1 MKQGFYFR
9 LAASGIRKN
18 RRLYL
23 PYLLTCTGMVMMY
36 YMIAAL
42 AYSTP
47 MQDMMGRTT
56 MGVVLEF
63 GKFVMAVFSFIFLF
77 YTNSFLTRRRK
88 KEFGLYNVLG
98 MSKRHLARI
107 LLAETLIV
115 TILSLAGGIASGVVF
130 SKLAEL
136 VLLRLLREEINYHVM
151 FSTRA
156 VIEAAAV
163 YLLIYLVLL
172 IYNVLQVGINN
183 PLALMRSEAVGEK
196 PPRAKWIMTVLGALL
211 LGGAYYLAVSIEDPI
226 QAFSLFFVAV
236 LMVIV
241 ATYLLLI
248 SGSVTLCRFLQKR
261 KKFYYQSKHFVS
273 VASMTYRMKRAGA
286 GLASICIL
294 STMVLVTLSSTS
306 CMYFGME
313 DMISTRYP
321 YSLSLDVIT
330 RNPESWEAMTED
342 FPVRMTEGLEK
353 NGITVTDCVSYHS
366 AGVLCNRE
374 GTDFSRSMA
383 FEHFGNE
390 FCLILVPLEDY
401 NRLVTTPVTLNEG
414 EALAFAPRD
423 SYAENEVNLDGIWS
437 ARITAYLESF
447 PENADSLSDLASS
460 LYLVIPDGRNTIR
473 TLWDYYEA
481 HQDYRLALDW
491 YYQTQMEDDSLYA
504 QARTVCDNQLCD
516 LAAEK
521 NMDYWYTLETR
532 EGNRSEFYALYGGLF
547 FLGVL
552 LSIVFLSAAVLMIYY
567 KQVSEGYEDQAR
579 FGIMQKVGMTSAE
592 IRKSVN
598 SQILTVFFL
607 PLLLAGIHL
616 AFAFPMVNRVLI
628 LLQMRNTPLLI
639 ATTLG
644 CFSLFALFYSFVYK
658 LTSNSYYAI
667 VCDPKGGEKA

>member
-23 PYLLTCTGMVMMY
+23 PYLLTCAGMVMMY

-115 TILSLAGGIASGVVF
+115 TILSLAGGIVSGVVF

-136 VLLRLLREEINYHVM
+136 VLLRLLREEINYHVL
-151 FSTRA
+151 FSARA
-156 VIEAAAV
+156 VAEAAAV

-172 IYNVLQVGINN
+172 LYNVLQIGIHNT
-183 PLALMRSEAVGEK
+183 LALMRSEAVGEK
-196 PPRAKWIMTVLGALL
+196 PPKAKWLMTVVGTLL

-226 QAFSLFFVAV
+226 QAVSLFFVAV
-236 LMVIV
+236 IMVIA

-273 VASMTYRMKRAGA
+273 VSSMTYRMKRAGA

-313 DMISTRYP
+313 DMVSTRYP
-321 YSLSLDVIT
+321 HSLSLDVIT
-330 RNPESWEAMTED
+330 RSPESWEATTDDFSSHMTD
-342 FPVRMTEGLEK
+342 GLEK
-353 NGITVTDCVSYHS
+353 NGIAVTDCVSYHS
-366 AGVLCNRE
+366 AGILCNRD
-374 GTDFSRSMA
+374 GTDFSRCLA
-383 FEHFGNE
+383 GEQNADALY
-390 FCLILVPLEDY
+390 LILVPLEDY
-401 NRLVTTPVTLNEG
+401 NRLVSTPVILHEG
-414 EALAFAPRD
+414 EALAFAPRGGYEED
-423 SYAENEVNLDGIWS
+423 TVTLDNVWS
-437 ARITAYLESF
+437 AHITEYLDSF
-447 PENADSLSDLASS
+447 PENSDSLSDLASS
-460 LYLVIPDGRNTIR
+460 LYLVIPDGMKTVEQLR
-473 TLWDYYEA
+473 DFYEERD
-481 HQDYRLALDW
+481 DYRLALDW
-491 YYQTQMEDDSLYA
+491 YYQIDMEDDSLYA
-504 QARTVCDNQLCD
+504 QAQSVCQDQLGE

-521 NMDYWYTLETR
+521 NLDYWYYLETR

-667 VCDPKGGEKA
+667 VSDNKA